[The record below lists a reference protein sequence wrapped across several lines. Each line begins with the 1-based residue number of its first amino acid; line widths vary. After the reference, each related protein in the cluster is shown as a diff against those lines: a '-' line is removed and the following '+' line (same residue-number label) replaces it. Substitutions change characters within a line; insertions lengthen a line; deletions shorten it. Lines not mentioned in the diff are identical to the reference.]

1 VLEYARLHIKISVG
15 VKPKLAKSVRTND
28 ILCQVSLEEEIFIPD
43 NLLGPFI
50 NKWGAVNEDGSGSF
64 GC

>member
-1 VLEYARLHIKISVG
+1 MRVD
-15 VKPKLAKSVRTND
+15 PKLAESVRTND
-28 ILCQVSLEEEIFIPD
+28 ILCQVSLEEEICIPN

-50 NKWGAVNEDGSGSF
+50 NKWGVVNEDGSSLF